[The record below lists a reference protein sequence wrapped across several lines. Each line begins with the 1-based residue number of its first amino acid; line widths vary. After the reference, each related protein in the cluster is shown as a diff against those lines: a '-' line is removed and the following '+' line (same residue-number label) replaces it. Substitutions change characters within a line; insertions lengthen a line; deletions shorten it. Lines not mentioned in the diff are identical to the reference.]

1 MIEIEHLVKQYND
14 FRLEISMNI
23 PDNRVVGII
32 GKNGCTG
39 QVETQIDEALTAHE
53 LIKIKFIDYID
64 EKKEIAAGI
73 TEKLKCECCG
83 SIGHTFIFF
92 RQNED
97 PAKRKIEL

>member
-1 MIEIEHLVKQYND
+1 MKKLTGKDKKYLRGLAHALN
-14 FRLEISMNI
+14 
-23 PDNRVVGII
+23 PVVLI
-32 GKNGCTG
+32 GRNGCTD
-39 QVETQIDEALTAHE
+39 QVISQIDEALTAHE

-73 TEKLKCECCG
+73 VEKLQCECCG

-97 PAKRKIEL
+97 PAKIKIEF

>member
-1 MIEIEHLVKQYND
+1 MGKLTGKEKKYLRGLAHAL
-14 FRLEISMNI
+14 S
-23 PDNRVVGII
+23 PVVLI
-32 GKNGCTG
+32 GRNGYTD
-39 QVETQIDEALTAHE
+39 QVETQIDEALKAHE

-64 EKKEIAAGI
+64 EKKEIAAEI

-97 PAKRKIEL
+97 ADKRKIVF

>member
-1 MIEIEHLVKQYND
+1 MEKLSGKEKKYLRGLAHALN
-14 FRLEISMNI
+14 
-23 PDNRVVGII
+23 PVVLI
-32 GKNGCTG
+32 GRNGYTD

-64 EKKEIAAGI
+64 EKKEIAAEI
-73 TEKLKCECCG
+73 VEKLKCECCG

-97 PAKRKIEL
+97 PAKRKIEF

>member
-1 MIEIEHLVKQYND
+1 MKKLTGKEKKYLRGLAHALN
-14 FRLEISMNI
+14 
-23 PDNRVVGII
+23 PVVII
-32 GKNGCTG
+32 GKNGFTD
-39 QVETQIDEALTAHE
+39 QVEAQIDEALAAHE

-73 TEKLKCECCG
+73 EEKLVCECCG